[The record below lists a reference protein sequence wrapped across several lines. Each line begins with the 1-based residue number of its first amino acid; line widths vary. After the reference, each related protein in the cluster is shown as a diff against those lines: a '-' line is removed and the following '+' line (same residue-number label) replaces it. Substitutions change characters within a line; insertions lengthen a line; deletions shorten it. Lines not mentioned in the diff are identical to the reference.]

1 MKLWSTYIKEMKIAS
16 RGFYFYIEIVIAV
29 IALVI
34 LLVVVQENPDGKSE
48 EYLYNDIPEEVMA
61 YLYDRDIKSGDIRRL
76 EDSDLTIKPSSF
88 VILNKETGQEEAYE
102 FEDEKVV
109 TAKSY
114 EKLNRETGEVL
125 GIAYILEDELDMIRL
140 SYNTGRI
147 GASTTMDAEGN
158 YSYDYFLQGYEL
170 GRYEDVLYLLHT
182 FSKAAINEVKER
194 QAIRVIG
201 GSERLNNREVV
212 VPVYIAF
219 SGSLMGFIIIMSYI
233 FLDKGE
239 GVIKA
244 FAVTPSSVWHYLFS
258 KTLVILTTVL
268 ISSSIVVMPIMK
280 LKPNYVLF
288 YVYLIAS
295 SFLFS
300 CLGLLVASF
309 FDNISKAFGVLYLLM
324 MGLMLPA
331 FSYFISS
338 FDPLWIRFLP
348 TYPLLE
354 GFKGIMRGQGEV
366 TYVLTYSAIFIVG
379 GFILLALA
387 NVKFKKSLTQ

>member
-1 MKLWSTYIKEMKIAS
+1 
-16 RGFYFYIEIVIAV
+16 
-29 IALVI
+29 
-34 LLVVVQENPDGKSE
+34 
-48 EYLYNDIPEEVMA
+48 
-61 YLYDRDIKSGDIRRL
+61 
-76 EDSDLTIKPSSF
+76 
-88 VILNKETGQEEAYE
+88 
-102 FEDEKVV
+102 
-109 TAKSY
+109 
-114 EKLNRETGEVL
+114 
-125 GIAYILEDELDMIRL
+125 
-140 SYNTGRI
+140 
-147 GASTTMDAEGN
+147 
-158 YSYDYFLQGYEL
+158 
-170 GRYEDVLYLLHT
+170 
-182 FSKAAINEVKER
+182 
-194 QAIRVIG
+194 
-201 GSERLNNREVV
+201 
-212 VPVYIAF
+212 
-219 SGSLMGFIIIMSYI
+219 
-233 FLDKGE
+233 
-239 GVIKA
+239 
-244 FAVTPSSVWHYLFS
+244 
-258 KTLVILTTVL
+258 VILTTVL